1 MNFLFW
7 VLAFFMGAYVVSRFF
22 GRQIVQFLLKKLSN
36 RLLKSMQQNV
46 AGFDQ
51 NYEQGDMRKNVFVDK
66 EIKVTVP
73 RDKTKPA
80 VKADE
85 IAEDVEFEEVH

>member
-7 VLAFFMGAYVVSRFF
+7 VFTFFMGTYVVSRLF
-22 GRQIVQFLLKKLSN
+22 GRQIVQFLLKKLSS

-46 AGFDQ
+46 SGFEQ
-51 NYEQGDMRKNVFVDK
+51 NHGQGDMRENVFVDK

-73 RDKTKPA
+73 RDNTKPS
-80 VKADE
+80 VTADE
-85 IAEDVEFEEVH
+85 IAEDVEFEDVH